1 MKLLR
6 RICVLAPL
14 ILAGCVEPPIIVV
27 EDESALR
34 KFYAAAEVGLRRAGL
49 LRTDTAPADAPFTVD
64 DLVANFERIA
74 LYDEYSV
81 TAGRYVAR
89 QTRTHLR
96 RWEGLVRVAVISG
109 ASTPTATRTRDLRE
123 VTRYTARLA
132 ELTGA
137 DMEMAPEEDANLL
150 VMFLSRSER
159 AEFAATLPDWYPGID
174 KAVID
179 AFLNSPINIFCAAFA
194 FPIEGRRG
202 VYGRSL
208 ILVKSEHGNLM
219 RKSCI
224 HEEMAQAM
232 GLSNDS
238 RKARPSIFNDDEE
251 FALLTAHD
259 EILLQMLYDP
269 RLKAGMFAREVLP
282 LLPDIARD
290 AMGGF

>member
-14 ILAGCVEPPIIVV
+14 ILAGCVAPPIAVV
-27 EDESALR
+27 EDETALR
-34 KFYAAAEVGLRRAGL
+34 KFYAAAEVGLRRAGR

-74 LYDEYSV
+74 LYDEYTV
-81 TAGRYVAR
+81 TGGRYVAR

-96 RWEGLVRVAVISG
+96 RWEGPVRVTVISG
-109 ASTPTATRTRDLRE
+109 ASTPNATRTRDLRE
-123 VTRYTARLA
+123 VTRFTARLA

-150 VMFLSRSER
+150 VMFLSRSEQ
-159 AEFAATLPDWYPGID
+159 AEFAATLPDRYPGID

-208 ILVKSEHGNLM
+208 ILIKSEHGNLM
-219 RKSCI
+219 RKSCV

-269 RLKAGMFAREVLP
+269 RLKAGMNAREVLP

-290 AMGGF
+290 AIGGS